1 MLAFALACG
10 NKKAA
15 RLSQADDTGEER
27 LIKDAERGG
36 GWDKGIREEERMV
49 GGRKTGVGGLQTK
62 CERDAVTSE
71 SDFWM
76 KGGVGVE

>member
-49 GGRKTGVGGLQTK
+49 GEGEG
-62 CERDAVTSE
+62 ERQGWGDYKLSVNE
-71 SDFWM
+71 M
-76 KGGVGVE
+76 R

>member
-36 GWDKGIREEERMV
+36 GWDKGIREEERRGREKDR
-49 GGRKTGVGGLQTK
+49 GGGTTN
-62 CERDAVTSE
+62 
-71 SDFWM
+71 
-76 KGGVGVE
+76 